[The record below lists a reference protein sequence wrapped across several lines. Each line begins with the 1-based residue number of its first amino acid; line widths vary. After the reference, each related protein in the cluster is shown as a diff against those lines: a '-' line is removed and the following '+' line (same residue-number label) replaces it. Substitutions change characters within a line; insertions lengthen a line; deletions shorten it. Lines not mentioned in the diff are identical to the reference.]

1 MEIQT
6 LNPATPRQRQRIEAF
21 LKRNGLRID
30 DMNYYAAAL
39 DDDGEMIAGGGLKD
53 DVIKCVAVDDAHKGE
68 AIANTLVSHLI
79 SHANQEGY
87 SCIKLFTKPK
97 NRQLFESLSFRLLAE
112 APEAILMET
121 GIGGISNT
129 VKALKKIKE
138 ESEKYK
144 EYNKECREDSKECK
158 EDSKECKEDC
168 KECKEDSK
176 ECKEEEKTNLNTS
189 TPQHL
194 NTSYLNT
201 STSQHLNTSY
211 LNTSTPHHLT
221 TTTPPRGVVVMNC
234 NPFTLGH
241 RYLIEQAAKQVKRLY
256 VMVVREDCSLFAYT
270 ERKAM
275 VEQGV
280 ADIENVSVIDGSD
293 YAISRATFP
302 TYFLKRLDDAA
313 DTQMQLDLDLFRRH
327 IAPALGATVR
337 FVGTEPTDQLTRRYN
352 QLMHEALTDVREID
366 RLAKDGNAVSA
377 SRVRKAMEQGDMNT
391 IRQLVPPTTL
401 PYIIAHLATQALQA
415 ELDTTPKPGLVDK
428 DNNGAHRDMD
438 HALMQLSINTLHPY
452 FMRLALLGFADT
464 LPSHTAIRDTGI
476 EAEKAMLAATNGVNT
491 HKGALFSMG
500 LAVVAAAYEEK
511 KAAANKEER
520 EEERKKEEKGKE
532 RGKEE
537 REDSQVPLKSL
548 ESLESL
554 APLAPI
560 ESLASPLS
568 SLQLTIK
575 SLAASFPDTSGTHGS
590 KAKQLSNGTTTIKG
604 ALDNAREGYEKLFA
618 EWLPFYNERRKSHDA
633 HALHKTLLRIMCD
646 LDDTNI
652 IYRTNFATAE
662 QVKQE
667 ARALLDNFKE
677 AYAAESKEKC
687 TSTIE
692 ECASAIEEKCA
703 SAELLALKD
712 MDHRYTARNISPG
725 GAADMLSLTV
735 FIGSIQTY

>member
-30 DMNYYAAAL
+30 DMNYYAAVL

-129 VKALKKIKE
+129 VEALKKIKE

-144 EYNKECREDSKECK
+144 EYNKECK
-158 EDSKECKEDC
+158 EDSKKCKENT
-168 KECKEDSK
+168 SY
-176 ECKEEEKTNLNTS
+176 LNTS

-194 NTSYLNT
+194 NT
-201 STSQHLNTSY
+201 
-211 LNTSTPHHLT
+211 
-221 TTTPPRGVVVMNC
+221 TPPHGGVVVMNC

-241 RYLIEQAAKQVKRLY
+241 RYLIEQAAKQVERLY

-313 DTQMQLDLDLFRRH
+313 DTQMLLDLDLFRRH

-352 QLMHEALTDVREID
+352 QLMHEALKDVREIN
-366 RLAKDGNAVSA
+366 RLEKDGNAVSA
-377 SRVRKAMEQGDMNT
+377 SRVRKAMEEGDMNT

-438 HALMQLSINTLHPY
+438 YALMQLSINTLHPY
-452 FMRLALLGFADT
+452 FVRLAFLGFADT
-464 LPSHTAIRDTGI
+464 LPSHTVIRDAGI
-476 EAEKAMLAATNGVNT
+476 EAEKAMLEATNGVNT

-511 KAAANKEER
+511 KAAANKEVRGKEER
-520 EEERKKEEKGKE
+520 EKE
-532 RGKEE
+532 REKEE
-537 REDSQVPLKSL
+537 REDSQVSL
-548 ESLESL
+548 ENL
-554 APLAPI
+554 APL

-575 SLAASFPDTSGTHGS
+575 ALAASFPDTSGTHGS
-590 KAKQLSNGTTTIKG
+590 KAKQLSNGTITIKG

-652 IYRTNFATAE
+652 IYRTNVATAE
-662 QVKQE
+662 EVKQE
-667 ARALLDNFKE
+667 ARALLASFEE
-677 AYAAESKEKC
+677 AYAAEDKEK
-687 TSTIE
+687 
-692 ECASAIEEKCA
+692 CASAIEEKCA

-712 MDHRYTARNISPG
+712 MDRRYTERNISPG

>member
-21 LKRNGLRID
+21 LKRNALRID
-30 DMNYYAAAL
+30 DMNYYAAML

-87 SCIKLFTKPK
+87 GCIKLFTKPK

-129 VKALKKIKE
+129 VEALKKIKE

-144 EYNKECREDSKECK
+144 EYNKECKEDNKECK
-158 EDSKECKEDC
+158 EDNKECKEDN

-176 ECKEEEKTNLNTS
+176 ECKEEEKTNLNTT

-201 STSQHLNTSY
+201 TTPQHLNTSYINTSTPQHLNTSY

-221 TTTPPRGVVVMNC
+221 TTMQPTGCIVMNC

-241 RYLIEQAAKQVKRLY
+241 RYLIEQAAKQVERLY

-313 DTQMQLDLDLFRRH
+313 DTQMLLDLDLFRRH

-352 QLMHEALTDVREID
+352 QLMHEALKDVREIN
-366 RLAKDGNAVSA
+366 RLEKDGNAVSA
-377 SRVRKAMEQGDMNT
+377 SRVRKAMEEGDMNT

-452 FMRLALLGFADT
+452 FVRLAFLGFADT
-464 LPSHTAIRDTGI
+464 LPSHTVIRDAGI
-476 EAEKAMLAATNGVNT
+476 EAEKAMLEATNGVNT

-520 EEERKKEEKGKE
+520 GKE
-532 RGKEE
+532 REE
-537 REDSQVPLKSL
+537 EY
-548 ESLESL
+548 
-554 APLAPI
+554 
-560 ESLASPLS
+560 LS

-575 SLAASFPDTSGTHGS
+575 ALAASFPDTSGTHGS

-646 LDDTNI
+646 LDDTNV
-652 IYRTNFATAE
+652 IYRTNVVTAE
-662 QVKQE
+662 EVKQE
-667 ARALLDNFKE
+667 ARALLASFEE
-677 AYAAESKEKC
+677 AYAAEDKEK
-687 TSTIE
+687 
-692 ECASAIEEKCA
+692 CASAIEEKCA

-712 MDHRYTARNISPG
+712 MDRRYTERNISPG

>member
-21 LKRNGLRID
+21 LKRNALRID
-30 DMNYYAAAL
+30 DMNYYAAVL

-87 SCIKLFTKPK
+87 GCIKLFTKPK

-129 VKALKKIKE
+129 VEALKKIKE

-144 EYNKECREDSKECK
+144 EYNKECK
-158 EDSKECKEDC
+158 EDSKECRE
-168 KECKEDSK
+168 
-176 ECKEEEKTNLNTS
+176 
-189 TPQHL
+189 
-194 NTSYLNT
+194 NTSYLTT
-201 STSQHLNTSY
+201 SP
-211 LNTSTPHHLT
+211 PHHLT
-221 TTTPPRGVVVMNC
+221 TTMQPTGCIVMNC

-241 RYLIEQAAKQVKRLY
+241 RYLIEQAAKQVERLY

-313 DTQMQLDLDLFRRH
+313 DTQMLLDLDLFRRH

-352 QLMHEALTDVREID
+352 QLMHEALKDVREIN
-366 RLAKDGNAVSA
+366 RLEKDGNAVSA
-377 SRVRKAMEQGDMNT
+377 SRVRKAMEEGDMNT

-452 FMRLALLGFADT
+452 FVRLAFLGFADT
-464 LPSHTAIRDTGI
+464 LPSHTVIRDAGI
-476 EAEKAMLAATNGVNT
+476 EAEKAMLEATNGVNT

-511 KAAANKEER
+511 KAAANKEVRGKEER
-520 EEERKKEEKGKE
+520 EKEREKEER
-532 RGKEE
+532 KEE
-537 REDSQVPLKSL
+537 REDSQVSI
-548 ESLESL
+548 ESL
-554 APLAPI
+554 APR
-560 ESLASPLS
+560 ESLASPQS

-575 SLAASFPDTSGTHGS
+575 ALAASFPDTSGTHGS

-646 LDDTNI
+646 LDDTNV
-652 IYRTNFATAE
+652 IYRTNVATAE
-662 QVKQE
+662 EVKQE
-667 ARALLDNFKE
+667 ARALLASFEE
-677 AYAAESKEKC
+677 AYAAEDKEK
-687 TSTIE
+687 
-692 ECASAIEEKCA
+692 CASAIEEKCA

-712 MDHRYTARNISPG
+712 MDRRYTERNISPG

>member
-30 DMNYYAAAL
+30 DMNYYAAVL

-87 SCIKLFTKPK
+87 CCIKLFTKPK

-129 VKALKKIKE
+129 VEALKKIKE

-144 EYNKECREDSKECK
+144 EYNKECKEDSKECK
-158 EDSKECKEDC
+158 EDSKECKED
-168 KECKEDSK
+168 SK
-176 ECKEEEKTNLNTS
+176 ECKEVRKTNLNTS
-189 TPQHL
+189 TPQ
-194 NTSYLNT
+194 Y
-201 STSQHLNTSY
+201 LNTSY
-211 LNTSTPHHLT
+211 LNTSTPQLLT
-221 TTTPPRGVVVMNC
+221 TTPSRGGVVVMNC

-241 RYLIEQAAKQVKRLY
+241 RYLIEQAAKQVERLY

-280 ADIENVSVIDGSD
+280 ADIENVNVIDGSD

-313 DTQMQLDLDLFRRH
+313 DTQMLLDLDLFRRH

-352 QLMHEALTDVREID
+352 QLMHEALKDVRETD
-366 RLAKDGNAVSA
+366 RLEKDGNAVSA
-377 SRVRKAMEQGDMNT
+377 SRVRKAMEEGDMNT

-452 FMRLALLGFADT
+452 FVRLALLGFADT
-464 LPSHTAIRDTGI
+464 LPSHTSIRDTGI

-520 EEERKKEEKGKE
+520 GKEERKEERGKE
-532 RGKEE
+532 REKEE
-537 REDSQVPLKSL
+537 REDSLVSP
-548 ESLESL
+548 ESL
-554 APLAPI
+554 APL

-575 SLAASFPDTSGTHGS
+575 ALAASFPDTSGTHGS

-618 EWLPFYNERRKSHDA
+618 EWLPFYNERRKNHDA

-646 LDDTNI
+646 LDDTNV
-652 IYRTNFATAE
+652 IYRTNVATAE
-662 QVKQE
+662 EVKQE
-667 ARALLDNFKE
+667 ARALLASFEE
-677 AYAAESKEKC
+677 AYAAQDKEKY
-687 TSTIE
+687 
-692 ECASAIEEKCA
+692 ASAIEEKCA

-712 MDHRYTARNISPG
+712 MDRRYIARNISPG

>member
-129 VKALKKIKE
+129 VKALEKIKE
-138 ESEKYK
+138 KSEKYK
-144 EYNKECREDSKECK
+144 EYNKECREDSK
-158 EDSKECKEDC
+158 D
-168 KECKEDSK
+168 CKEDSK
-176 ECKEEEKTNLNTS
+176 ECKEEEKTNLNTT

-194 NTSYLNT
+194 
-201 STSQHLNTSY
+201 
-211 LNTSTPHHLT
+211 
-221 TTTPPRGVVVMNC
+221 TTTPPRGGVVVMNC

-241 RYLIEQAAKQVKRLY
+241 RYLIEQAAKQVERLY

-313 DTQMQLDLDLFRRH
+313 DTQMLLDLDLFRRH

-352 QLMHEALTDVREID
+352 QLMHEALKDVRETA
-366 RLAKDGNAVSA
+366 RLEKDGNAVSA
-377 SRVRKAMEQGDMNT
+377 SRVRKAMEEGDMNT
-391 IRQLVPPTTL
+391 IRRLVPPTTL

-452 FMRLALLGFADT
+452 FVRLALLGFADT
-464 LPSHTAIRDTGI
+464 LPSHTVIRDAGI
-476 EAEKAMLAATNGVNT
+476 EAEKAMLAATNSVNT

-520 EEERKKEEKGKE
+520 GKE
-532 RGKEE
+532 REE
-537 REDSQVPLKSL
+537 GY
-548 ESLESL
+548 
-554 APLAPI
+554 
-560 ESLASPLS
+560 LS

-575 SLAASFPDTSGTHGS
+575 ALAASFPDTSGTHGS

-646 LDDTNI
+646 LDDTNV
-652 IYRTNFATAE
+652 IYRTNVATAE
-662 QVKQE
+662 EVKQE
-667 ARALLDNFKE
+667 ARALLASFEE
-677 AYAAESKEKC
+677 AYAAQDKEK
-687 TSTIE
+687 
-692 ECASAIEEKCA
+692 CASAIEEKCT

-712 MDHRYTARNISPG
+712 MDRRYTERNISPG

>member
-21 LKRNGLRID
+21 LKRNALRID
-30 DMNYYAAAL
+30 DMNYYAAVL
-39 DDDGEMIAGGGLKD
+39 DDDGEMIAGGGLRD

-129 VKALKKIKE
+129 VEALKKIKE
-138 ESEKYK
+138 ESKKYK
-144 EYNKECREDSKECK
+144 EYNKECK
-158 EDSKECKEDC
+158 EDSKECRENT
-168 KECKEDSK
+168 SYL
-176 ECKEEEKTNLNTS
+176 TTS

-194 NTSYLNT
+194 NTT
-201 STSQHLNTSY
+201 MQPT
-211 LNTSTPHHLT
+211 
-221 TTTPPRGVVVMNC
+221 GCIVMNC

-241 RYLIEQAAKQVKRLY
+241 RYLIEQAAKHVEQLY

-280 ADIENVSVIDGSD
+280 ADIENVNVIDGSD

-313 DTQMQLDLDLFRRH
+313 DTQMLLDLDLFRRH

-352 QLMHEALTDVREID
+352 QLMHETLKDVREIN
-366 RLAKDGNAVSA
+366 RLEKDGNAVSA
-377 SRVRKAMEQGDMNT
+377 SRVRKAMEEGDMNT

-438 HALMQLSINTLHPY
+438 HALMSRSIRAIHPY
-452 FMRLALLGFADT
+452 FVRLALLGFAADM
-464 LPSHTAIRDTGI
+464 PSHDDIVKTGI
-476 EAEKAMLAATNGVNT
+476 EAERAMFEATNGVNT
-491 HKGALFSMG
+491 YKGALFSMG
-500 LAVVAAAYEEK
+500 LAVVAAAG
-511 KAAANKEER
+511 KAWQGSSITPQTLSAAISK
-520 EEERKKEEKGKE
+520 
-532 RGKEE
+532 
-537 REDSQVPLKSL
+537 
-548 ESLESL
+548 L
-554 APLAPI
+554 AFA
-560 ESLASPLS
+560 
-568 SLQLTIK
+568 
-575 SLAASFPDTSGTHGS
+575 FPDTKGTHGS
-590 KAKQLSNGTTTIKG
+590 KAKQTAASETATFKG
-604 ALDNAREGYEKLFA
+604 ALDNAREGYPMLFND
-618 EWLPFYNERRKSHDA
+618 WLPFYANLSKNGEP
-633 HALHKTLLRIMCD
+633 HALHLTLLRIMCD

-652 IYRTNFATAE
+652 VYRTSLAMMK
-662 QVKQE
+662 QVKEESRDVLSRWSE
-667 ARALLDNFKE
+667 ATHGTPQDDGGTNLD
-677 AYAAESKEKC
+677 
-687 TSTIE
+687 TI
-692 ECASAIEEKCA
+692 
-703 SAELLALKD
+703 LGD
-712 MDHRYTARNISPG
+712 MNRSFVQRNISPG
-725 GAADMLSLTV
+725 GSADMLSLVV
-735 FIGSIQTY
+735 FINGVLG

>member
-21 LKRNGLRID
+21 LKRNALRID
-30 DMNYYAAAL
+30 DMNYYAAVL

-87 SCIKLFTKPK
+87 GCIKLFTKPK

-112 APEAILMET
+112 APEAVLMET

-129 VKALKKIKE
+129 VEALKKIKE

-144 EYNKECREDSKECK
+144 EYNKECK
-158 EDSKECKEDC
+158 EDN

-176 ECKEEEKTNLNTS
+176 ECKEEEKTNLNTTTPQHLNTS
-189 TPQHL
+189 YLNTTTPQHL

-201 STSQHLNTSY
+201 STPQHLNT
-211 LNTSTPHHLT
+211 
-221 TTTPPRGVVVMNC
+221 TPPRGGVVVMNC

-241 RYLIEQAAKQVKRLY
+241 RYLIEQAAKKVERLY

-280 ADIENVSVIDGSD
+280 ADIENVSIIDGSD

-313 DTQMQLDLDLFRRH
+313 DTQMLLDLDLFRRH

-352 QLMHEALTDVREID
+352 QLMHEALKDVREIN
-366 RLAKDGNAVSA
+366 RLEKDGNAVSA
-377 SRVRKAMEQGDMNT
+377 SRVRKAMEEGDMNT

-452 FMRLALLGFADT
+452 FVRLAFLGFADT
-464 LPSHTAIRDTGI
+464 LPSHTVIRDAGI
-476 EAEKAMLAATNGVNT
+476 EAEKAMLEATNGVNT

-520 EEERKKEEKGKE
+520 GKE
-532 RGKEE
+532 REE
-537 REDSQVPLKSL
+537 EY
-548 ESLESL
+548 
-554 APLAPI
+554 
-560 ESLASPLS
+560 LS

-575 SLAASFPDTSGTHGS
+575 ALAASFPDTSGTHGS
-590 KAKQLSNGTTTIKG
+590 KVKQLSNGTTTIKG

-646 LDDTNI
+646 LDDTNV
-652 IYRTNFATAE
+652 IYRTNVATAE
-662 QVKQE
+662 EVKQE
-667 ARALLDNFKE
+667 ARALLASFEE
-677 AYAAESKEKC
+677 AYAAEDKEK
-687 TSTIE
+687 
-692 ECASAIEEKCA
+692 CASAIEEKCA

-712 MDHRYTARNISPG
+712 MDRRYTERNISPG

>member
-21 LKRNGLRID
+21 LKRNALRID
-30 DMNYYAAAL
+30 DMNYYAAML

-87 SCIKLFTKPK
+87 GCIKLFTKPK

-129 VKALKKIKE
+129 VEALKKIKE

-144 EYNKECREDSKECK
+144 EYNKECKEDNKECK
-158 EDSKECKEDC
+158 EDN

-176 ECKEEEKTNLNTS
+176 ECKEEEKTNLNTTTPQHLNTSYLNTTTPQHLNTSYLNTS

-201 STSQHLNTSY
+201 STPQHLNT
-211 LNTSTPHHLT
+211 TMQPT
-221 TTTPPRGVVVMNC
+221 GCIVMNC

-241 RYLIEQAAKQVKRLY
+241 RYLIEQAAKQVERLY

-313 DTQMQLDLDLFRRH
+313 DTQMLLDLDLFRRH

-352 QLMHEALTDVREID
+352 QLMHEALKDVREIN
-366 RLAKDGNAVSA
+366 RLEKDGNAVSA
-377 SRVRKAMEQGDMNT
+377 SRVRKAMEEGDMNT

-452 FMRLALLGFADT
+452 FVRLAFLGFADT
-464 LPSHTAIRDTGI
+464 LPSHTVIRDAGI
-476 EAEKAMLAATNGVNT
+476 EAEKAMLEATNGVNT

-511 KAAANKEER
+511 KAAANKEVRGKER
-520 EEERKKEEKGKE
+520 EEEY
-532 RGKEE
+532 
-537 REDSQVPLKSL
+537 
-548 ESLESL
+548 
-554 APLAPI
+554 
-560 ESLASPLS
+560 LS

-575 SLAASFPDTSGTHGS
+575 ALAASFPDTSGTHGS

-646 LDDTNI
+646 LDDTNV
-652 IYRTNFATAE
+652 IYRTNVVTAE
-662 QVKQE
+662 EVKQE
-667 ARALLDNFKE
+667 ARALLASFEE
-677 AYAAESKEKC
+677 AYAAEDKEK
-687 TSTIE
+687 
-692 ECASAIEEKCA
+692 CASAIEEKCA

-712 MDHRYTARNISPG
+712 MDRRYTERNISPG

>member
-21 LKRNGLRID
+21 LKRNGLRIN
-30 DMNYYAAAL
+30 DMNYYAAVL

-87 SCIKLFTKPK
+87 GCIKLFTKPK

-129 VKALKKIKE
+129 VEALKKIKE

-144 EYNKECREDSKECK
+144 EYNKECK
-158 EDSKECKEDC
+158 EDN

-194 NTSYLNT
+194 NT
-201 STSQHLNTSY
+201 
-211 LNTSTPHHLT
+211 
-221 TTTPPRGVVVMNC
+221 TPPRGGVVVMNC

-241 RYLIEQAAKQVKRLY
+241 RYLIEQAAKQMERLY
-256 VMVVREDCSLFAYT
+256 VMVVKEDCSLFAYT

-313 DTQMQLDLDLFRRH
+313 DTQMLLDLDLFRRH

-352 QLMHEALTDVREID
+352 QLMHEALKDVHEIN
-366 RLAKDGNAVSA
+366 RLEKDGNAVSA
-377 SRVRKAMEQGDMNT
+377 SRVRKAMEEGDMNT

-452 FMRLALLGFADT
+452 FVRLAFLGFADT
-464 LPSHTAIRDTGI
+464 LPSHTVIRNAGI
-476 EAEKAMLAATNGVNT
+476 EAEKAMLEATNGVNT

-511 KAAANKEER
+511 KAAANKEVRGKEER
-520 EEERKKEEKGKE
+520 EKE
-532 RGKEE
+532 REKEE
-537 REDSQVPLKSL
+537 REDSQVSL
-548 ESLESL
+548 ENL
-554 APLAPI
+554 APL

-575 SLAASFPDTSGTHGS
+575 ALAASFPDTSGTHGS

-646 LDDTNI
+646 LDDTNV
-652 IYRTNFATAE
+652 IYRTNVVTAE
-662 QVKQE
+662 EVKQE
-667 ARALLDNFKE
+667 ARALLASFEE
-677 AYAAESKEKC
+677 AYAAEDKEK
-687 TSTIE
+687 
-692 ECASAIEEKCA
+692 CASAIEEKCA

-712 MDHRYTARNISPG
+712 MDRRYTERNISPG